1 MAEKNVLTV
10 VGTGVGKTLTYL
22 LPAVLSSHPTLV
34 LSPIKSLIDDALVR
48 CLDLNIRSCKFTGDV
63 PHDVRVEQIHNIE
76 DFKII
81 FATPE
86 CLEDGEPL
94 RVKVDGLAGV
104 CQLERIVFD
113 EFV

>member
-10 VGTGVGKTLTYL
+10 VGTGGGKTLTYL
-22 LPAVLSSHPTLV
+22 LPDVLSSHPTLV

-48 CLDLNIRSCKFTGDV
+48 CLDLNIRSCRFTGDV
-63 PHDVRVEQIHNIE
+63 PHDVKEEQIHNIE

-104 CQLERIVFD
+104 CQL
-113 EFV
+113 